1 MTNITAFIGEPLNFK
16 NKIWI
21 YPPKVKDVIGNHK
34 FAMYQKILTITA
46 EDVQDELKKAGKEME
61 VYPTPFEFLLGNCYN
76 SKEFRDLTIEAFEF
90 FCHTK
95 VAFLFEE
102 KKMIIGDLEKL
113 VQEISDVS
121 EIVYLL
127 EDEYFDFQNT
137 IREGMGDK
145 PVKPPEPINPNE
157 DPRIRR
163 IKEKARERDRIKA
176 KQAGKGGISLDICL
190 TAICCMGIGITP
202 LNIGEMSYAAVG
214 PIMKVMQDKE
224 KYDIDIRSLLA
235 GADSKKVKPKYWIRN
250 YDKD

>member
-16 NKIWI
+16 DKIWV
-21 YPPKVKDVIGNHK
+21 YPPKIKDVVGNHK

-46 EDVQDELKKAGKEME
+46 EDIQDELKKAGKEMK

-102 KKMIIGDLEKL
+102 KKLIIGDLEKL

-127 EDEYFDFQNT
+127 EDEYFDFQNA

-145 PVKPPEPINPNE
+145 PATPPEPVNPNE

-176 KQAGKGGISLDICL
+176 KQAGKGGISLDTCL

-250 YDKD
+250 SNE

>member
-1 MTNITAFIGEPLNFK
+1 MTNIAAFIGEPLNFK

-21 YPPKVKDVIGNHK
+21 YPPKVKDVISNHK

-46 EDVQDELKKAGKEME
+46 EDIQDELKKAGKEME

-76 SKEFRDLTIEAFEF
+76 SKEFRELTIEAFEF

-113 VQEISDVS
+113 VQEISDAS

-127 EDEYFDFQNT
+127 EDEYFDFQNA

-145 PVKPPEPINPNE
+145 PVKPPEPFNPNE

-176 KQAGKGGISLDICL
+176 KQAGKGGISLDTCL

-202 LNIGEMSYAAVG
+202 LNIGEMSYAAIG
-214 PIMKVMQDKE
+214 PIMKTMQDKE

-250 YDKD
+250 SDKE

>member
-1 MTNITAFIGEPLNFK
+1 MTDIRAFIGAPLNFK
-16 NKIWI
+16 NKLNI
-21 YPPKVKDVIGNHK
+21 YPPSVREVVTNPK
-34 FAMYQKILTITA
+34 FGMYSRILTITQ
-46 EDVQDELKKAGKEME
+46 EDIQDELKKAGKEMD
-61 VYPTPFEFLLGNCYN
+61 VYPTPYEFLLGNCYN
-76 SKEFRDLTIEAFEF
+76 SKEFRDLTLEAFEC

-95 VAFLFEE
+95 IAFLFEE
-102 KKMIIGDLEKL
+102 KKIIIGDVEKL

-121 EIVYLL
+121 KLEYLL
-127 EDEYFDFQNT
+127 EDEYFDFQNL

-145 PVKPPEPINPNE
+145 PVKLPEPIDPNE
-157 DPRIRR
+157 DPRVRR

-176 KQAGKGGISLDICL
+176 KQAGKGGISLDTCL

-214 PIMKVMQDKE
+214 PIMRVMQDKE

-250 YDKD
+250 SNE

>member
-1 MTNITAFIGEPLNFK
+1 MIDIRAFIGAPLNFR
-16 NKIWI
+16 NKLNI
-21 YPPKVKDVIGNHK
+21 YPPSVREVVTNSK
-34 FAMYQKILTITA
+34 FGMYAKILTFSQ
-46 EDVQDELKKAGKEME
+46 EDIQDELKKSGKEME
-61 VYPTPFEFLLGNCYN
+61 IYPTPYEFLLANCYN
-76 SKEFRDLTIEAFEF
+76 NKDFKRLTIEAFEY

-95 VAFLFEE
+95 VTFLFED
-102 KKMIIGDLEKL
+102 KKIIIGDVEKL
-113 VQEISDVS
+113 VQEVEDVS
-121 EIVYLL
+121 QIKYLL
-127 EDEYFDFQNT
+127 EDEYFDFQNM

-145 PVKPPEPINPNE
+145 PIKPPEPIDPNE

-176 KQAGKGGISLDICL
+176 KQGNKNGISLDTCL

-214 PIMKVMQDKE
+214 PIMYIMQDKE

-250 YDKD
+250 SD